1 MKSYPFVS
9 RMSWRWNEHN
19 NNKRKRRLKRFRN
32 YVQFVV
38 SVCTNIKRTTVF
50 NIIVIPQLEQ
60 ISNILSYDLTNFIS
74 ILNIAN
80 LISTLLFHYFP
91 AFSLILFAE
100 NKMIKSFE
108 RMLDRIYFNL
118 EMILSH
124 NLLRLC
130 IMKYLIEFDDKPVR
144 KFYNKYNSLE

>member
-1 MKSYPFVS
+1 MYQFLTIELKSYPFVS

-100 NKMIKSFE
+100 NKSVINWSKLSNE
-108 RMLDRIYFNL
+108 CLTEY
-118 EMILSH
+118 ILI
-124 NLLRLC
+124 L
-130 IMKYLIEFDDKPVR
+130 KWFYLIIYYVCV
-144 KFYNKYNSLE
+144 